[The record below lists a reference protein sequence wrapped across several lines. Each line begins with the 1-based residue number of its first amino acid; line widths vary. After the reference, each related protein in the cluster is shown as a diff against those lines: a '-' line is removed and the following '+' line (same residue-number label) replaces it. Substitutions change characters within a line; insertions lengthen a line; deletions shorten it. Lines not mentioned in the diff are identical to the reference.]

1 MYAPTA
7 AYRVGRA
14 TENKARAVL
23 HGAGFVTLRSWMSRS
38 PADLVAMRAASE
50 SRVPLGTCAWGLG
63 DCALDSGHDGAH
75 VSAYQ
80 SRPAALWLVQVKKHG
95 YMPPAERVAL
105 LAMAA
110 QAGATP
116 VLCRMESDG
125 SLTFHVMTGDG
136 IRDLQEVEP

>member
-14 TENKARAVL
+14 TENKARTIL

-38 PADLVAMRAASE
+38 PADLVALRAGT
-50 SRVPLGTCAWGLG
+50 VP
-63 DCALDSGHDGAH
+63 
-75 VSAYQ
+75 
-80 SRPAALWLVQVKKHG
+80 WLVQVKKGG
-95 YMPPAERVAL
+95 YMSPQERVAL
-105 LAMAA
+105 IVMAA

-125 SLTFHVMTGDG
+125 TLTFHVMTGPG
-136 IRDLQEVEP
+136 IRDLEETEP